1 MKKPF
6 YYLFVLIVMYSFSSV
21 AQTLQFHQHAL
32 PEMLNNWP
40 DSFGIPS
47 LRVRELMSAREQ
59 SSHKVL
65 LGNNMWLDIVFVKKQ
80 IWSDGSETYAYT
92 VSNLP
97 EGTMLN
103 INKTYKDERPVYRAH
118 IVNHKYSDSYQLTSY
133 NEREFIFTKTDTE
146 NIVAE

>member
-1 MKKPF
+1 
-6 YYLFVLIVMYSFSSV
+6 
-21 AQTLQFHQHAL
+21 
-32 PEMLNNWP
+32 
-40 DSFGIPS
+40 
-47 LRVRELMSAREQ
+47 MSAREQ

-65 LGNNMWLDIVFVKKQ
+65 LGNNVWLDLVFVKKQ

-103 INKTYKDERPVYRAH
+103 INKTYKDERLVYRAH
-118 IVNHKYSDSYQLTSY
+118 VVNHKYSDSYQLTSY